1 MNFYLSE
8 VRSEGA
14 EMKRSIL
21 GSDYDGTYRKTGD
34 APLEEDIA
42 AVAEFRR
49 RGNLFGVVTGRNI
62 YESMNFVSRL
72 RGEFDFLLCANG
84 AACYLPSG
92 DYMFKELCDGELL
105 SPLYGLCEEL
115 ALNYSRVNLSG
126 LCGGYKKL
134 DELAADFP
142 PVEGRVSCD
151 AQLWRD
157 GVGESVMISAEGLRF
172 AEGFIQ
178 LTVFFDSRERALHAE
193 EMIRERF
200 SGAFRCNALGCG
212 FDITRGGMG
221 KAVGLSRV
229 AAGFGVA
236 EENVYAMGDGLNDVD
251 MLLKFNSF
259 SMEESVPEAH
269 AAAERRV
276 GGVAEAIKII
286 GSDLTSDADILS

>member
-1 MNFYLSE
+1 
-8 VRSEGA
+8 
-14 EMKRSIL
+14 MKRSIL

-49 RGNLFGVVTGRNI
+49 NGNIFGVVTGRNI

-72 RGEFDFLLCANG
+72 CGEFDFLLCANG

-105 SPLYGLCEEL
+105 APLYGLCEEMMP
-115 ALNYSRVNLSG
+115 NNSRVDLSG
-126 LCGGYKKL
+126 LCGGYADL
-134 DELAADFP
+134 GELAADFP
-142 PVEGRVSCD
+142 PVDGRVSCN

-172 AEGFIQ
+172 AEGFMQ
-178 LTVFFDSRERALHAE
+178 LTVYFDSRERVLRTGE
-193 EMIRERF
+193 LIRERF
-200 SGAFRCNALGCG
+200 SDAFRCNDLGCG
-212 FDITRGGMG
+212 FDITHGGMG
-221 KAVGLSRV
+221 KAMGLSRV

-236 EENVYAMGDGLNDVD
+236 EENVYAMGDGFNDID

-259 SMEESVPEAH
+259 SMEVSVPAAH
-269 AAAERRV
+269 AAADRRV

-286 GSDLTSDADILS
+286 GSDLTSGADILS